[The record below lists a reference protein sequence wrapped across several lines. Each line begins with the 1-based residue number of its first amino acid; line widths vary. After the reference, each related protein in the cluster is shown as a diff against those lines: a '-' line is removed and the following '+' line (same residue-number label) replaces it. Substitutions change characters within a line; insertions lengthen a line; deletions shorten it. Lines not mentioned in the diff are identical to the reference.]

1 MKNHAEVIKKMG
13 GTPQAENKLPE
24 IKSTEENLK
33 AAIMGETYERDTMY
47 TDFMLEA
54 RRTGNKDAL
63 RTFNFA
69 KVAEGEHA
77 RLYADA
83 LANLDKWKGDKTTF
97 YVCQTCGFTTT
108 DPNLQKCPV
117 DFTPKEKF
125 EVIS

>member
-1 MKNHAEVIKKMG
+1 MG
-13 GTPQAENKLPE
+13 GTPKAETKLPE

-33 AAIMGETYERDTMY
+33 AAIVGESYERDTMY
-47 TDFMLEA
+47 TEFMLEA

-77 RLYADA
+77 KLYTEA
-83 LANLDKWKGDKTTF
+83 LNNLDKWKGDKMTF
-97 YVCQTCGFTTT
+97 YVCPTCGYTTT
-108 DPNLQKCPV
+108 DANLEKCPV

-125 EVIS
+125 EAIS